1 MNKSTVGRTRATAFR
16 IPGIP
21 AEIPVILNNLRKVSL
36 GFPSFLRWSSVKSF
50 EWPARLSL
58 EFQGGFL
65 PAAGPRGSRKSRV
78 GVSRGFA
85 AEAGG
90 DSPGSGWIPSF
101 FAGPAAMAFFA
112 PRLRK
117 IQNPGPGGHESC
129 SRCFRSHESFCPK
142 SSGNSLIDYSSEGYS
157 CACVRVCANP
167 VPKGQIQHLE
177 SACTSAPAPFASTLW
192 WCCRLGRGA
201 TTWECIGKVN

>member
-36 GFPSFLRWSSVKSF
+36 GNPFLSPPVLGEVLGVASEAVAGVPGRF
-50 EWPARLSL
+50 PARC
-58 EFQGGFL
+58 
-65 PAAGPRGSRKSRV
+65 GPQRKSQVAPRC
-78 GVSRGFA
+78 A
-85 AEAGG
+85 AEAR
-90 DSPGSGWIPSF
+90 GSL
-101 FAGPAAMAFFA
+101 PAPVGSLPFSQALLPWLFFA

-129 SRCFRSHESFCPK
+129 SRCFRRHESFCPEIQRE
-142 SSGNSLIDYSSEGYS
+142 LTDYSSEGYS
-157 CACVRVCANP
+157 CACVCANP

-177 SACTSAPAPFASTLW
+177 SACTSAPAPFASTMW
-192 WCCRLGRGA
+192 WCCRLGRVA